1 MDNIFSERLWRSVKY
16 EEVYIKDYETVRDAK
31 EGISRY
37 MSFYNWERPHQT
49 LDYKTPA
56 EVYFDDKEQ
65 RISKRYLKQY
75 RYSQNLTKS
84 EFRI

>member
-1 MDNIFSERLWRSVKY
+1 MDNIFNERLWRSVKY
-16 EEVYIKDYETVRDAK
+16 EQVYINDCNTVRDAK

-37 MSFYNWERPHQT
+37 MNFYNIERPHQF

-65 RISKRYLKQY
+65 TISKRYLKQGKLV
-75 RYSQNLTKS
+75 SD
-84 EFRI
+84 